1 MWKAFGRVTG
11 NAYKRVKLRGKT
23 RSGVMGKSTGAAQF
37 RRLLNERVSGAVRP
51 GVEALLLAAVALG
64 CAQAGWTFLAP
75 ANAGASTAA
84 STGDTDDHHIEVAEI
99 RSPFAPD
106 ASGAASHAVAAMLSS
121 VELLGVRSS
130 TDPMR
135 SGAMFTLADG
145 AQRAFLVGQEVVDG
159 VVLSDVEA
167 NFVILSYDGGEHRL
181 DMSAPPTFS
190 FARAMMGQQSAPATT
205 PVAADVSA
213 ASPDQIALGESERA
227 WLASTLANVERRNG
241 EAYGWR
247 IAGSLPQAVTDAGL
261 AEGDLVLAVNGA
273 GPGDL
278 GVIAA
283 AARSNAVSLEIER
296 GGVRR
301 TIRLTSGQPA

>member
-1 MWKAFGRVTG
+1 MAKATSV
-11 NAYKRVKLRGKT
+11 
-23 RSGVMGKSTGAAQF
+23 AQF
-37 RRLLNERVSGAVRP
+37 SRALNERVSGAVRP

-75 ANAGASTAA
+75 ATAGASSTAS
-84 STGDTDDHHIEVAEI
+84 STDADDHVLEMAEV

-106 ASGAASHAVAAMLSS
+106 ATGAASHAIAATLSS

-167 NFVILSYDGGEHRL
+167 NYVILTHDGGEHRI
-181 DMSAPPTFS
+181 DMAAPPSFS
-190 FARAMMGQQSAPATT
+190 YARALMGQEPAPVMLTAD
-205 PVAADVSA
+205 AAA
-213 ASPDQIALGESERA
+213 AQDQIALGDAERA

-241 EAYGWR
+241 EAYAWR
-247 IAGSLPQAVTDAGL
+247 ISGALPQAVLDAGL
-261 AEGDLVLAVNGA
+261 ADGDLVLAVNGA

-278 GVIAA
+278 GVVAA
-283 AARSNAVSLEIER
+283 AARANAVSLEIER

-301 TIRLTSGQPA
+301 TIRLESGQPA